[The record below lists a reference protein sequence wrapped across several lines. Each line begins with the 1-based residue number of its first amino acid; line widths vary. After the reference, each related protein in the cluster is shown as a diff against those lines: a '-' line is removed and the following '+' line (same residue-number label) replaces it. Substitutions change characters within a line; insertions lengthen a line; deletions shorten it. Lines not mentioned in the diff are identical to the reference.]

1 MVKEVVMSKE
11 IRIETVLIENA
22 AREAGMTPEKFV
34 SRIRSISLGREVCAH
49 LVRIDGPESIYVCA

>member
-1 MVKEVVMSKE
+1 MSKE

-49 LVRIDGPESIYVCA
+49 LVRVDGPESIFVCA